1 VKASVNTPL
10 HKLSFFAQLLILL
23 LGAAGSTDAQMAS
36 ASSEACP
43 NLPQMTYDESGEFPR
58 SGCRSHFLDPLQFI
72 PFSSLGGEN
81 ELVRRLEK

>member
-1 VKASVNTPL
+1 MNTPL

-23 LGAAGSTDAQMAS
+23 LGAAGSADAQMAS

-43 NLPQMTYDESGEFPR
+43 KLPQMTYDESGEFPR